1 MFDFRQVFD
10 LRKAIRFWVLAAVVS
25 VSSPVFA
32 AEPYQGRIFDAHVHY
47 WQNAWD
53 AVDAEAALRLLD
65 EAGVTGA
72 LTSSTPDE
80 GTLRLVREEH
90 PRVRI
95 VPLSRP
101 YEVYADRTT
110 WFKRP
115 DKLKLAEEALETGEY
130 MGFGEVHIHS
140 PVNLAN
146 PRLLSL
152 IRRLTDKGLF
162 FHAHARH
169 DVITRIFKM
178 SPNVKIIWA
187 HAGFDM
193 PDVVGRMMDTHENL
207 WADLSLRE
215 FGTLD
220 DEGIAD
226 AEGINPEW
234 KSLFLRHPDRFMI
247 GSDTWNIQRWLGLKG
262 IIDANRIWLGALPK
276 DVADQIAHQNG
287 ERLFGRSK

>member
-10 LRKAIRFWVLAAVVS
+10 LRKALRFCVLAAAVS
-25 VSSPVFA
+25 VSSPVLA
-32 AEPYQGRIFDAHVHY
+32 IELYQGRIFDAHVHY
-47 WQNAWD
+47 WKNAWD
-53 AVDAEAALRLLD
+53 AVDAEDALRLLD

-80 GTLRLVREEH
+80 GTLRLAREEH
-90 PRVRI
+90 PRVQI
-95 VPLSRP
+95 VPFSRP
-101 YEVYADRTT
+101 YEVFADRTT
-110 WFKRP
+110 WFKKP
-115 DKLKLAEEALETGEY
+115 DKLLLAEKALETGEY
-130 MGFGEVHIHS
+130 VGFGEVHIQS
-140 PVNLAN
+140 PLNLVN
-146 PRLLSL
+146 PRLRNL
-152 IRRLTDKGLF
+152 IRRLADKGLF
-162 FHAHARH
+162 FQAHARH
-169 DVITRIFKM
+169 DVITQIFKM

-187 HAGFDM
+187 HAGFDI

-226 AEGINPEW
+226 ADGINPEW

-247 GSDTWNIQRWLGLKG
+247 GSDTWNIQRWRGLKG
-262 IIDANRIWLGALPK
+262 IIDANRIWLGVLPR

>member
-1 MFDFRQVFD
+1 MLV
-10 LRKAIRFWVLAAVVS
+10 AVVS
-25 VSSPVFA
+25 VSSPVFS
-32 AEPYQGRIFDAHVHY
+32 AEPYQGRIFDGHVHY

-53 AVDAEAALRLLD
+53 AVDAETAVRLLD

-80 GTLRLVREEH
+80 GTLKLVREEH
-90 PRVRI
+90 PRVQI

-110 WFKRP
+110 WFKRS
-115 DKLKLAEEALETGEY
+115 DQLRLAEEALETGKY
-130 MGFGEVHIHS
+130 MGFGEVHIQS
-140 PVNLAN
+140 PINLRN
-146 PRLLSL
+146 PRVLNL
-152 IRRLTDKGLF
+152 IRHLTDKGLF

-169 DVITRIFKM
+169 DVITRIFEI
-178 SPNVKIIWA
+178 SPNVSIIWA
-187 HAGFDM
+187 HAGFDT
-193 PDVVGRMMDTHENL
+193 PDVVGQMMDKHENL

-226 AEGINPEW
+226 AKGINPEW
-234 KSLFLRHPDRFMI
+234 KALFLRHPDRFMI
-247 GSDTWNIQRWLGLKG
+247 GSDTWNVQRWRGLKG
-262 IIDANRIWLGALPK
+262 IIDENRIWLGALPK